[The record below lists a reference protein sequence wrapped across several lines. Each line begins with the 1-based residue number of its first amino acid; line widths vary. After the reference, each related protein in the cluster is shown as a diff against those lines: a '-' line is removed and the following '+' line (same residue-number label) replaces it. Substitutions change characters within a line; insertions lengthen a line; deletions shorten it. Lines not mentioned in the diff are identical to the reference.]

1 MKVLSVASE
10 LYPLIKTGGL
20 ADVAGALPLALA
32 AHGVE
37 TRTLIPGY
45 PAVMKA
51 VKAPKKIHEFGSLLD
66 ERATLLSARHEG
78 LDLLILDCP
87 QLYERSG
94 GPYLDTHGRDYP
106 DNWKRFAVLS
116 KAGAEIAA
124 GALAGYK
131 PDLVHVHDWQSAL
144 VPVYMRYAE
153 TAEVP
158 GLLTIHNIA
167 FQGQFAASLFPYLEL
182 PGHAFYEAL
191 EYYGTLSYLKSGIV
205 TSYAVSTVSPSYAD
219 EILTPE
225 FGMGLEGLIA
235 SRGADLYGI
244 VNGIDADVWNPATD
258 TLLPAGYSAA
268 TLKKR
273 AGNRAALVERFGL
286 DADDGP
292 IFCVISRLTW
302 QKGLDLLPAVID
314 ELVAL
319 GGKLAIL
326 GSGDSDIEAALQGAA
341 AHNRGR
347 VGMVLGYDEKLS
359 HLMQAGSDVI
369 LVPSRF
375 EPCGLTQLYALRY
388 GCIPLVAR
396 TGGLADTIIDANE
409 AALAAGVATGVQFSP
424 VTADAL
430 RRAIRRTIRLYRDQ
444 RLWSQMQK
452 QGMKSDVSWNRS
464 GVTYAELYQRL
475 VSKGQ

>member
-20 ADVAGALPLALA
+20 ADVAGALPIALA
-32 AHGVE
+32 AHGVQ
-37 TRTLIPGY
+37 TKTLIPGY

-51 VKAPKKIHEFGSLLD
+51 VKRPKKVYEFDSLLN

-78 LDLLILDCP
+78 LDLLVLDCP

-94 GPYLDTHGRDYP
+94 GPYLATDGRDYP

-124 GALAGYK
+124 GIL
-131 PDLVHVHDWQSAL
+131 PDFIPNLVHVHDWQSAL

-153 TAEVP
+153 APELP
-158 GLLTIHNIA
+158 SLITIHNIA
-167 FQGQFAASLFPYLEL
+167 FQGQFAGSLFPYLEL

-191 EYYGTLSYLKSGIV
+191 EYYGTLSYLKSGII
-205 TSYAVSTVSPSYAD
+205 TSHAVSTVSPSYAE

-235 SRGADLYGI
+235 SRGSDLYGI
-244 VNGIDADVWNPATD
+244 VNGIDADVWNPASD
-258 TLLPAGYSAA
+258 SLLPSGYSAT

-292 IFCVISRLTW
+292 IFAVISRLTW
-302 QKGLDLLPAVID
+302 QKGLDLVPEVLD
-314 ELVAL
+314 EILDA

-326 GSGDSDIEAALQGAA
+326 GSGDSFIEAALQGAA
-341 AHNRGR
+341 AYNRGR
-347 VGMVLGYDEKLS
+347 VGMVLGYDEELS
-359 HLMQAGSDVI
+359 HLMQAGSDII

-409 AALAAGVATGVQFSP
+409 AALAAGVATGVQFAP
-424 VTADAL
+424 VTADAF
-430 RRAIRRTIRLYRDQ
+430 RRAIRRILRLYSDQ

-464 GVTYAELYQRL
+464 AVSYVELYQRL

>member
-32 AHGVE
+32 AHGIE
-37 TRTLIPGY
+37 TKTLIPGY

-51 VKAPKKIHEFGSLLD
+51 IKAPKKVHEFADLLD
-66 ERATLLSARHEG
+66 ERATLLSVKHEG
-78 LDLLILDCP
+78 LDILILDCP

-94 GPYLDTHGRDYP
+94 GPYLDSHSRDYP

-124 GALAGYK
+124 GALAGFK

-153 TAEVP
+153 APEIP
-158 GLLTIHNIA
+158 SLITIHNIA
-167 FQGQFAASLFPYLEL
+167 FQGQFAGNLFPYLGL
-182 PGHAFYEAL
+182 PGHAWHEAL
-191 EYYGTLSYLKSGIV
+191 EYYGTLSYLKSGII
-205 TSYAVSTVSPSYAD
+205 TAHAVSTVSPSYAD

-235 SRGADLYGI
+235 SRAANLYGI

-258 TLLPAGYSAA
+258 SLLPAGYSVTA
-268 TLKKR
+268 LKKR
-273 AGNRAALVERFGL
+273 AGNRAALLDHFGL
-286 DADDGP
+286 DHDDGP
-292 IFCVISRLTW
+292 VFCVVSRLTW
-302 QKGLDLLPAVID
+302 QKGLDLLPGVID

-326 GSGDSDIEAALQGAA
+326 GSGDSEIEAALQMAA

-359 HLMQAGSDVI
+359 HLMQAGSDII

-388 GCIPLVAR
+388 GCVPLVAR

-409 AALAAGVATGVQFSP
+409 AALNAGVATGIQFAP
-424 VTADAL
+424 VTTDAL
-430 RRAIRRTIRLYRDQ
+430 LRAIRRTLRLYSDQ
-444 RLWSQMQK
+444 RLWQQMQK

-464 GVTYAELYQRL
+464 GVSYAELYQRL